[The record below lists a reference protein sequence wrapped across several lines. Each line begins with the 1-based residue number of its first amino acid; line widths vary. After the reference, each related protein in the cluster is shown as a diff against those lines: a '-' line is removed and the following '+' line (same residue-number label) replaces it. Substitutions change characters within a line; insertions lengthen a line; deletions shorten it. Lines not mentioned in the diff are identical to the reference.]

1 MDGQFRCEQLVLHLA
16 RVMCVTQLGTLAA
29 SLGPVLVAVLYTAE
43 PSSGEKATRR
53 VNLRIATLNLKWKA
67 FRGFFDFAPT
77 DAELARGPFQL
88 GEDHGAQVFSKML
101 SGDQGVPLDLLQMM
115 ADRINRQALAH
126 RALRSVQGPLG
137 ELAITAADLAEG
149 SLFAFLRRLVALSP
163 VADRDRLDRLHRDL
177 MEALAAPVS
186 AGGDQLLCRVERFSG
201 TRSFAPFKGASGPPV
216 FEPGR
221 DFGQFLI
228 EGPALAP
235 TATAPLA
242 YVFLRRDTA
251 PLGRWAWEETFS
263 ETVEWLPSP
272 FALTVSG
279 GIARLFAEPVPVLPQ
294 PGHYRLSAVLVR
306 DVPGLRSLDPRLDR
320 RKPVVEAPPPMR
332 FDEAASVRFL
342 TNVGRALE
350 RRDGSIAVATADYIV
365 APPAAAQPA

>member
-1 MDGQFRCEQLVLHLA
+1 MNV
-16 RVMCVTQLGTLAA
+16 
-29 SLGPVLVAVLYTAE
+29 
-43 PSSGEKATRR
+43 
-53 VNLRIATLNLKWKA
+53 RIATLNLKWKA

-88 GEDHGAQVFSKML
+88 GEEHGAQVFSKML

-115 ADRINRQALAH
+115 AERINRQALAH
-126 RALRSVQGPLG
+126 RAHRLVPGPLG
-137 ELAITAADLAEG
+137 SLAITAADLAEAP
-149 SLFAFLRRLVALSP
+149 LFAFLRRLVALSP
-163 VADRDRLDRLHRDL
+163 VADADRLDRLHRDL
-177 MEALAAPVS
+177 MEALTPPV
-186 AGGDQLLCRVERFSG
+186 AGGDQMRCIVERYSG
-201 TRSFAPFKGASGPPV
+201 TRSFAPFKGTSGPPV

-228 EGPALAP
+228 EGPALA
-235 TATAPLA
+235 TRAPDPLL

-263 ETVEWLPSP
+263 DTVEWLPSP
-272 FALTVSG
+272 FPLAINDGT
-279 GIARLFAEPVPVLPQ
+279 ARLFAEPVPVLPE

-306 DVPGLRSLDPRLDR
+306 DVRELRALDPRLDR
-320 RKPVVEAPPPMR
+320 RKPVSEAPPPVR

-350 RRDGSIAVATADYIV
+350 RRDSTVAVATADYIV
-365 APPAAAQPA
+365 APPAAQPA